1 VKKRRPRRRQERP
14 AAPRGHLWLV
24 PAVVVVTFLAFAPA
38 PHNQFVDWD
47 DVDNF
52 TGNPSYRGLG
62 WTQLKWMWTSAL
74 LGHYVPVTWMS
85 LGMDYLVWG
94 MNPAGYHLTSL
105 LLHCAGAAVF
115 ALVALRLLSAPGVAA
130 DGEHALARPLAAAFA
145 ALLFAVHPL
154 RAESVAWVTE
164 RRDVLSGLFFLL
176 AIWAYLRDADVAPAA
191 GSHWRMWY
199 WVSLGCFVL
208 ALLAK
213 AITVTLPL
221 VLIVLDVY
229 PLRQLGQP
237 AGGWWSPA
245 ARRRWA
251 EKVPFVLASAVVVA
265 IAFRV
270 APSMMGMAR
279 IGVVERLAI
288 SAYGLVFHL
297 WKTIL
302 PLGLAPFYALKTP
315 VVPVSMP
322 YLLCALVVGTITVL
336 AVFWR
341 RRWPALTAGWLVYV
355 VTLLPVSGIFQNGPQ
370 ITADRYSYLPS
381 LAVAVIAAAGTL
393 VAWRAWR
400 QRWRR
405 ATFLVVPAV
414 GALTLTILSAL
425 TWMQVGIWRDTERLW
440 TYTVAVAPS
449 SEAYEHLGYLRRQQ
463 RRWDEMNDYYRRAA
477 ALRPDS
483 IDVQVNWGIALV
495 QAGRLGEAIE
505 HFRDALRIE
514 PGSATPHYHW
524 GNALLSAGSSE
535 EAIVHFREAVRA
547 DPAAADAYNNWGR
560 ALAQQGKW
568 QEAIAQYRE
577 ALRIRPHSV
586 PHYNWGNAAFA
597 AGALEEAIQHYRE
610 AIRIDPNAAEVY
622 NNWGRALAQQGKW
635 EEAIVRYREALRI
648 RPDYRV
654 ASANLEH
661 ALSQTDKTRSLR
673 P

>member
-1 VKKRRPRRRQERP
+1 
-14 AAPRGHLWLV
+14 V
-24 PAVVVVTFLAFAPA
+24 PTVVVVTFLAFAPA
-38 PHNQFVDWD
+38 LHNQFIDWD

-52 TGNPSYRGLG
+52 TSNPSYRGLG

-130 DGEHALARPLAAAFA
+130 DGEPALARPLGAAWA

-154 RAESVAWVTE
+154 RVESVAWVTE

-191 GSHWRMWY
+191 VSRWRMWY
-199 WVSLGCFVL
+199 WVSLGLFVL
-208 ALLAK
+208 ALFAK

-221 VLIVLDVY
+221 VLVVLDVY
-229 PLRQLGQP
+229 PLR
-237 AGGWWSPA
+237 
-245 ARRRWA
+245 RRRWA
-251 EKVPFVLASAVVVA
+251 EKVPFVLASAVVVG
-265 IAFRV
+265 ITFRV
-270 APSMMGMAR
+270 APSMIGMAR
-279 IGVVERLAI
+279 IGIVERLAI
-288 SAYGLVFHL
+288 SVYGLVFHL

-315 VVPVSMP
+315 VVPLSRP
-322 YLLCALVVGTITVL
+322 YLVCALVVGTITVL
-336 AVFWR
+336 AVLGR
-341 RRWPALTAGWLVYV
+341 RRWPALAAGWVVYV
-355 VTLLPVSGIFQNGPQ
+355 ATLLPVSGIFQNGPQ
-370 ITADRYSYLPS
+370 LTADRYSYLPS
-381 LAVAVIAAAGTL
+381 LAVAMVAAVGTL
-393 VAWRAWR
+393 LAWRAWR
-400 QRWRR
+400 RWWPR
-405 ATFLVVPAV
+405 ATSLVVPAG

-425 TWMQVGIWRDTERLW
+425 TWSQVGIWHDTERLW
-440 TYTVAVAPS
+440 THAVAVVPS

-463 RRWDEMNDYYRRAA
+463 RRWDEMNDDYRRAA

-483 IDVQVNWGIALV
+483 IDIQLNWGIALA

-524 GNALLSAGSSE
+524 GNALLSAGAAE
-535 EAIVHFREAVRA
+535 EAIVHFRETVRA

-597 AGALEEAIQHYRE
+597 AGALDEAIQQYRE
-610 AIRIDPNAAEVY
+610 AIRIDPHAAEVY

-661 ALSQTDKTRSLR
+661 ALSQADRTRSPR